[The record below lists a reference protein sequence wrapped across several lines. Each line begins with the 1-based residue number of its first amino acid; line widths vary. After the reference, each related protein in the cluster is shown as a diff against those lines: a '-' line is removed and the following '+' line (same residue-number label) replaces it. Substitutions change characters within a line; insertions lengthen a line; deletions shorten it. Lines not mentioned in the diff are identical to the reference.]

1 MKQVILSADYDKVVY
16 LVPDIVADHL
26 REYCMEFC
34 NEWLW
39 KAKEASKYR
48 QMVGDE
54 VGVCYNEEDF
64 IEYLN
69 TYIFPDQPST
79 FVKNLGFDI
88 PKQYQHLPYFN
99 F

>member
-1 MKQVILSADYDKVVY
+1 MKQVILSADYDKVIY
-16 LVPDIVADHL
+16 LVPDEVANHL
-26 REYCMEFC
+26 REYCIQFC

-39 KAKEASKYR
+39 KAEEASKYR
-48 QMVGDE
+48 HIMDGE
-54 VGVCYNEEDF
+54 VCVCYNEEDF

>member
-1 MKQVILSADYDKVVY
+1 MKQVILSADYEKIIY

-39 KAKEASKYR
+39 K
-48 QMVGDE
+48 
-54 VGVCYNEEDF
+54 EDF

>member
-1 MKQVILSADYDKVVY
+1 MKLNCWKQY
-16 LVPDIVADHL
+16 L
-26 REYCMEFC
+26 CMNMIIREFC

-39 KAKEASKYR
+39 NAKEASKYR

-79 FVKNLGFDI
+79 FTLF
-88 PKQYQHLPYFN
+88 
-99 F
+99 